1 MSTNYVPP
9 QPQPTQAGDN
19 TSAQRNAYTKPQ
31 QVNAQQPSEGY
42 SQGYDYQQPSKGY
55 SQGYDYQ
62 QPFDRYS
69 QSQPAANYTYNQSPY
84 AQPSYSTVGYVPNT
98 PAQGYSNPQWNTLA
112 ILSVVFLFV
121 CMPASLALGFLALS
135 EIKKTGERGKVLAI
149 VSICVSGFFVAL
161 LALLLLV
168 WSFFW
173 MVML

>member
-19 TSAQRNAYTKPQ
+19 TSAQQNAYTQPQ
-31 QVNAQQPSEGY
+31 QVNV
-42 SQGYDYQQPSKGY
+42 QQPSKGY

-62 QPFDRYS
+62 QPFEGYP
-69 QSQPAANYTYNQSPY
+69 QGQPTANYTYNQFPY
-84 AQPSYSTVGYVPNT
+84 AQPSYPTAGYVPNT
-98 PAQGYSNPQWNTLA
+98 PTQGYSSPQWNTLA

-121 CMPASLALGFLALS
+121 FMPASLALGFLALS

-161 LALLLLV
+161 LALVLLV

-173 MVML
+173 MAML

>member
-19 TSAQRNAYTKPQ
+19 TSAQQNAYTQPQ

-42 SQGYDYQQPSKGY
+42 SQGYDYQQPSEG
-55 SQGYDYQ
+55 
-62 QPFDRYS
+62 YS
-69 QSQPAANYTYNQSPY
+69 QSQSSANYTYSQFPY
-84 AQPSYSTVGYVPNT
+84 AQPSYPTSGYAPNT
-98 PAQGYSNPQWNTLA
+98 PTQGYSSPQWNTLA

-121 CMPASLALGFLALS
+121 FMPASLALGFLALS

-161 LALLLLV
+161 LALVFLV